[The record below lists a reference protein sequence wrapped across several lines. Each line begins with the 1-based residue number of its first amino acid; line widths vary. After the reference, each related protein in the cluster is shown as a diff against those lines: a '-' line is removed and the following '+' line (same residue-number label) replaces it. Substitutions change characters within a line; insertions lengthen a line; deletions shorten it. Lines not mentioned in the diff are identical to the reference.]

1 MAPMILSD
9 DLYGELEDL
18 VLHTPLAKERCRA
31 QAVLWLAE
39 GLPAEQIADTFQ
51 VSRQTVYN
59 WAERFRQ
66 REGLDLR
73 ARLLDAPRSGRPP
86 LISGIIDPL
95 IEAAFAQDPREL
107 GYQSNR
113 NLSALLLRFLYT
125 PLLFCRSPPP
135 HDRLFSPRES
145 HTIPSYNLAD
155 RLADRA
161 EAIWAARKQKLDGQR
176 PAASQVREGGICTV
190 AVLRGALRRP
200 GRRIGQ
206 RGDATRAPTQEPRPE
221 RAARC
226 RPVFPFR
233 DWYETGKSTSLN
245 PENSISR

>member
-1 MAPMILSD
+1 MEQAGAFPSAPRKHDGPRPGSSVAWI
-9 DLYGELEDL
+9 
-18 VLHTPLAKERCRA
+18 TPL
-31 QAVLWLAE
+31 
-39 GLPAEQIADTFQ
+39 
-51 VSRQTVYN
+51 S
-59 WAERFRQ
+59 
-66 REGLDLR
+66 
-73 ARLLDAPRSGRPP
+73 ARLGSIRENCQNSVAPCPVS
-86 LISGIIDPL
+86 
-95 IEAAFAQDPREL
+95 AARMK
-107 GYQSNR
+107 
-113 NLSALLLRFLYT
+113 
-125 PLLFCRSPPP
+125 

>member
-1 MAPMILSD
+1 MSSSMNLGKVEIWETSLD
-9 DLYGELEDL
+9 RIVTL
-18 VLHTPLAKERCRA
+18 
-31 QAVLWLAE
+31 
-39 GLPAEQIADTFQ
+39 
-51 VSRQTVYN
+51 
-59 WAERFRQ
+59 
-66 REGLDLR
+66 REGAKGVLR
-73 ARLLDAPRSGRPP
+73 PIRENCQNSVAPCPVSAARMK
-86 LISGIIDPL
+86 
-95 IEAAFAQDPREL
+95 
-107 GYQSNR
+107 
-113 NLSALLLRFLYT
+113 
-125 PLLFCRSPPP
+125 